1 MATLIKLSRQN
12 LLVQMK
18 YILKCPVSQLTFIA
32 VNELSLSLS
41 SYFFT
46 LYVCRKKPHKQTKDF
61 STPTVITQRSTKR
74 RHAAVTAEALPLLK
88 THSLV
93 GAGVFLACGAGP

>member
-41 SYFFT
+41 FSLT
-46 LYVCRKKPHKQTKDF
+46 HKQTKDF